1 MASDLQIDITLARD
15 GFTLQAN
22 TQIGSGITVVTGP
35 SGAGKSTLIGA
46 IAGAV
51 KPDRGRISLNDHIFF
66 DTASRRH
73 LRPAARNIGY
83 VLQDSLLFPH
93 MSVKQNL
100 LYGSRKSS
108 TWTVDDIAKILEID
122 GLLARRPKQLSG
134 GERRR
139 VAIGRALMTN
149 PQLLLLDEPLANLD
163 ATRRRAILPL
173 IERLRDEFDL
183 PIIYVTHAWSE
194 IIRLADRLI
203 VMKDGQIT
211 NQGTLSEVLATDDIG
226 AELGLDGSVIEA
238 TVLGHDNE
246 QGLSTLSSTS
256 GQLHIAQIADQP
268 GSNVRLFIGAA
279 DVALALSRPV
289 GLSVQNI
296 LEATIIDIRP
306 GTPPVVNI
314 DLALND
320 GQVLR
325 SRVTPRAVESLG
337 LTKGQSVYALIK
349 SVALDKDLLHH
360 PL

>member
-1 MASDLQIDITLARD
+1 MASELQIQIELERS
-15 GFTLQAN
+15 GFMLQAN
-22 TQIGSGITVVTGP
+22 AMINDGITVITGS

-51 KPDRGRISLNDHIFF
+51 KPDLGRISLNNQVFC
-66 DTASRRH
+66 DTATGRH
-73 LRPAARNIGY
+73 LRPSARNIGY

-93 MSVKQNL
+93 MSVEQNL
-100 LYGSRKSS
+100 RYGMRKSAPWS
-108 TWTVDDIAKILEID
+108 VGHIARILEID
-122 GLLARRPKQLSG
+122 GLLARRPEQLSG

-163 ATRRRAILPL
+163 AARRQAILPL
-173 IERLRDEFDL
+173 IERLRDEFDM

-203 VMKDGQIT
+203 VMKEGQILD
-211 NQGTLSEVLATDDIG
+211 QGTLSNVLAKDG
-226 AELGLDGSVIEA
+226 LGMELGLDGSVITA
-238 TVLGHDNE
+238 TVLGHDVE
-246 QGLSTLSSTS
+246 QGLSTLSSAS
-256 GQLHIAQIADQP
+256 GQLHIAQIADLA
-268 GSNVRLFIGAA
+268 GSAVRVFIGAA

-296 LEATIIDIRP
+296 LEATITDIRP
-306 GTPPVVNI
+306 DTPPIVNI
-314 DLALND
+314 SLALKD

-337 LTKGQSVYALIK
+337 LSVGQTVFALIK